1 MITVTLG
8 PELLGHAFR
17 REGVGYDLCGL
28 GHQKCESWI
37 SGLLPDGFSRGDG
50 SAYDDQDELTMKAH
64 ATMLDLEKPDYV

>member
-28 GHQKCESWI
+28 GHQKRESWK
-37 SGLLPDGFSRGDG
+37 SRSLPDEFSRWDG
-50 SAYDDQDELTMKAH
+50 SAYNDKDELTMKAH
-64 ATMLDLEKPDYV
+64 TTMLDLEKPDYV